1 MIQWHGPVPESCDI
15 CGEPV
20 ADEFIDGVTQ
30 YRRWAFMCDECWRV
44 IGCGL
49 GPGRGQRYKLAA
61 GVKRDAVGAFR
72 KVAG

>member
-1 MIQWHGPVPESCDI
+1 MTQWHGPVPESCDI

-30 YRRWAFMCDECWRV
+30 YGRWAFMCDECWRV
-44 IGCGL
+44 IGYGL
-49 GPGRGQRYKLAA
+49 GPGRGQQYKRRDEKI
-61 GVKRDAVGAFR
+61 GVPRFV